1 MTKPRVYQLI
11 CRLSDTLRFNKAYK
25 SLTHG
30 FSKFLSVMQNYKIV
44 FKKWLILFIF
54 IFVQNGRKCLT
65 VWTAKFL
72 RWVSFSNEIISFSFS
87 HVDDMVQVRTSKR
100 ASRGWTEVFLIC
112 TCCSLFNFCTC
123 KNTQLV

>member
-44 FKKWLILFIF
+44 FKKMIDFIYF
-54 IFVQNGRKCLT
+54 YLC
-65 VWTAKFL
+65 
-72 RWVSFSNEIISFSFS
+72 
-87 HVDDMVQVRTSKR
+87 SKWKEM
-100 ASRGWTEVFLIC
+100 SD
-112 TCCSLFNFCTC
+112 SLDC
-123 KNTQLV
+123 

>member
-44 FKKWLILFIF
+44 F
-54 IFVQNGRKCLT
+54 
-65 VWTAKFL
+65 
-72 RWVSFSNEIISFSFS
+72 
-87 HVDDMVQVRTSKR
+87 
-100 ASRGWTEVFLIC
+100 
-112 TCCSLFNFCTC
+112 
-123 KNTQLV
+123 